1 MASFRHK
8 SGLTFVEL
16 LLAVTLT
23 AMVGFTVYQSLAMG
37 IKVWQRSQRL
47 SLEEDVV
54 LFMDRLS
61 QDLYNSFLFSQIKFE
76 GNEFRVAFPTI
87 VSVPADRALN
97 LDEDVYVDQVGKV
110 EYYFDLGEDAVYRR
124 EANYSQAVRERYG
137 DPQLMVKGVEN
148 LRFRFYFLTENDE
161 LSSAEILDV
170 IPTGVEVTVDF
181 EDAGGRRSMRKFID
195 IPVGS

>member
-1 MASFRHK
+1 MISFRQK

-16 LLAVTLT
+16 LLAAALT
-23 AMVGFTVYQSLAMG
+23 TMVGFTVYQSLAMG
-37 IKVWQRSQRL
+37 IKVWQRSQRI
-47 SLEEDVV
+47 SLEEDVL

-87 VSVPADRALN
+87 VSVPADQRLN
-97 LDEDVYVDQVGKV
+97 LEEGVYVDQVGKV
-110 EYYFDLGEDAVYRR
+110 EYYFDLGADTVYRR
-124 EANYSQAVRERYG
+124 QANYSQAVRERYS
-137 DPQLMVKGVEN
+137 DPQELVAGVEN
-148 LRFRFYFLTENDE
+148 LRFRFFFLTETDE
-161 LSSAEILDV
+161 LSSAEVLDV

-181 EDAGGRRSMRKFID
+181 KDAGGRRTMRKFID